1 MQIAHTVEVDLDH
14 QQAID
19 AVTTAL
25 AEQGFGVLSTI
36 DIKATLAAKLDEQV
50 DDYTILGACNPRLAH
65 AALSASPE
73 VGLLLP
79 CNVTIRRAEGRTIVQ
94 AVDPGAL
101 LRTATGDQAELADTA
116 ADAGTRLRAALDSL
130 I

>member
-19 AVTTAL
+19 AVTAAL
-25 AEQGFGVLSTI
+25 AGQGFGVLSTI
-36 DIKATLAAKLDEQV
+36 DIKATLAAKLGEQV
-50 DDYTILGACNPRLAH
+50 DDYTILGACNPGLAH

-79 CNVTIRRAEGRTIVQ
+79 CNVTVRRVEGRTIVQ
-94 AVDPGAL
+94 AVDPGSL
-101 LRTATGDQAELADTA
+101 LGIAAGDQAELADTA
-116 ADAGTRLRAALDSL
+116 ADAGRRLRTALDSL
-130 I
+130 A